1 MVLYLRKYL
10 CVHKTL
16 HIIDTMESSSGV
28 SLIPRSQAAW
38 CKNLVTLSLRSSQLS
53 LKLNTSFK
61 PHVYPSNLE
70 AEGPTKETVLGF
82 TTYIL
87 YICTIYFQK
96 HSTEDSFSL
105 KYFCK
110 NWYVFYIFHI
120 CNLYLLFSCN
130 FSLYWPLPLPV
141 NK

>member
-10 CVHKTL
+10 CVQKTL
-16 HIIDTMESSSGV
+16 HIIDTVESSSGV

-61 PHVYPSNLE
+61 PHVYPSNLK

-110 NWYVFYIFHI
+110 NWYVFYIFVIFIFCFLAIFHCI
-120 CNLYLLFSCN
+120 GFCHFL
-130 FSLYWPLPLPV
+130 
-141 NK
+141 